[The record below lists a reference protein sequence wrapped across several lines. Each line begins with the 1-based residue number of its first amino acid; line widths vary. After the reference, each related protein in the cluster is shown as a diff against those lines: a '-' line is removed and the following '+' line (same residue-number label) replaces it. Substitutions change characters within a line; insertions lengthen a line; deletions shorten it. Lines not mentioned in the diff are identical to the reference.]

1 MSASQVQVKCQE
13 GVTYV
18 EAQDCCKIAFVRC
31 TDDAAAQSLVV
42 KKIWSQSEILQGE
55 EEGDYW
61 KKIEENRIKK
71 RDKSSRPKKSGAE
84 RARQKKESIIDADQ
98 PGYLPYQSYTTQKSA
113 YLVQRRG
120 R

>member
-1 MSASQVQVKCQE
+1 LALSKGKHLIIIVIVKC
-13 GVTYV
+13 T
-18 EAQDCCKIAFVRC
+18 
-31 TDDAAAQSLVV
+31 
-42 KKIWSQSEILQGE
+42 GE
-55 EEGDYW
+55 EEGDYS

-113 YLVQRRG
+113 YSVRRRG